1 MTSAERK
8 DLKLFN
14 KGRVRRIAEGSG
26 TTTNE
31 VNRLTTQFEAVQKM
45 TASLAS
51 GGMAGRIKAA
61 REMAKSG
68 GAGGFGGIGGLPGM
82 STKGSSATPSIKSKF
97 KQRKK

>member
-1 MTSAERK
+1 MTADERK

-14 KGRVRRIAEGSG
+14 KARVRRIAAGSG
-26 TTTNE
+26 TTPNE

-45 TASLAS
+45 TATLAS

-68 GAGGFGGIGGLPGM
+68 GMAGLGGMPGM
-82 STKGSSATPSIKSKF
+82 SMKGSSATPSIKSKF